1 MADNHPHEDTTSM
14 YTIYTS
20 PGSGGFAAEA
30 MLEAGTSP
38 WRRQTISTAN
48 QQHRTAEYLQVN
60 PAGQVPALQ
69 LPGGEVM
76 TESAAI
82 CIYLGDAHPE
92 TGLAPS
98 TANPARAPYLRWLL
112 YMSSTVYPADLRIYY
127 ADRYTSDPAGVDAVK
142 TCALE
147 EMNASFALI
156 DKALSGRRW
165 LAGGTMTAADIYLL
179 MMACWHPEEGHIA
192 SHCHNVHALCNRVK
206 QDEYVKR
213 ANDFHKLW

>member
-1 MADNHPHEDTTSM
+1 M

-30 MLEAGTSP
+30 MLEAGSAP
-38 WRRQTISTAN
+38 WQRQTISTAT
-48 QQHRTAEYLQVN
+48 QQQRSAEYLKVN

-76 TESAAI
+76 TESASI

-92 TGLAPS
+92 TCLAPPVAS
-98 TANPARAPYLRWLL
+98 PARPAFLRWLA

-127 ADRYTSDPAGVDAVK
+127 ADRYTADPAGTEAVK
-142 TCALE
+142 KRALE
-147 EMNASFALI
+147 EMNDSFALI
-156 DKALSGRRW
+156 DKALTGRRW
-165 LAGGTMTAADIYLL
+165 LAGDSMTAADIYLL
-179 MMACWHPEEGHIA
+179 MVALWHPDPEQLFGRCANLA
-192 SHCHNVHALCNRVK
+192 SLCERVR

-213 ANDFHKLW
+213 SNDFHKLW